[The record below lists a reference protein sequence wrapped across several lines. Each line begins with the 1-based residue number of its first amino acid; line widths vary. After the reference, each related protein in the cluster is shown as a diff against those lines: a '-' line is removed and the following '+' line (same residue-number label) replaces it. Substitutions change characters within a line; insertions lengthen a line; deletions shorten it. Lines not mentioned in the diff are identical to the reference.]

1 VIEKWSTGGTPV
13 PPEEDGGRM
22 GLYDREYV
30 RIGPKSRQGLG
41 ALSAWSA
48 NTWIIVINVAVFVVM
63 AFSPTMMRALFEWGH
78 FSTARAFMYL
88 GVDPNTKRL
97 APVFGLEVWRFVT
110 FQFLHANFM
119 HLLFNMMGLFFFG
132 GLVEN
137 YLGKKRYVA
146 FYLACGICGALLY
159 LILNFGGL
167 LFGEAP
173 GLLFH
178 DPHVELVGA
187 SAGVF
192 GILMACAFIAPNAIV
207 YIYFLFPMRLR
218 TVVYVFIAI
227 AAFTVITS
235 GPNAGGEAGHLGGA
249 FAGAYLIRHTH
260 LLRDFLDIFGT
271 AKAGRGG
278 RAARTAR
285 RGVVDERE
293 VDRILTKVAQQGLRS
308 LTEGEKR
315 ALRRATEA
323 RKR

>member
-1 VIEKWSTGGTPV
+1 
-13 PPEEDGGRM
+13 M

-30 RIGPKSRQGLG
+30 KIGPKSQQGLG

-48 NTWIIVINVAVFVVM
+48 NTWIIVINVAVFVLT
-63 AFSPTMMRALFEWGH
+63 AFSPVWWNAVMEWGH
-78 FSTARAFMYL
+78 FSTAKAFMYL
-88 GVDPNTKRL
+88 AVNPATDRST
-97 APVFGLEVWRFVT
+97 PVFGLEVWRFIT
-110 FQFLHANFM
+110 FQFLHANFT

-146 FYLACGICGALLY
+146 FYLACGMCGALLY

-167 LFGEAP
+167 IFGPVP

-178 DPHVELVGA
+178 DPEMPLVGA

-218 TVVYVFIAI
+218 TVVYAFIAI
-227 AAFTVITS
+227 AAFTVLTY

-249 FAGAYLIRHTH
+249 IAGAYLIRHTH
-260 LLRDFLDIFGT
+260 LLRDFLDIFG
-271 AKAGRGG
+271 AGRPGGG
-278 RAARTAR
+278 RASRAAR
-285 RGVVDERE
+285 RGVGDEGE

-308 LTEGEKR
+308 LTDGEKR